1 MFESFIQIL
10 LDFSSQ
16 FGYLGVLFLMTV
28 ESSFIPFPSELVI
41 PPAAY
46 LAYQG
51 EMNIFLVIFFGT
63 FGSLIGALINY
74 YLALFLGRP
83 IIYSLTEKKW
93 SKVFLINS
101 KKVEKAEKYFL
112 DYGEVSTFLGRL
124 VPAVRQL
131 ISIPAGFTKM
141 KLKPFM
147 FFTTLGAGLWVS
159 ILAVFG
165 YFFGA
170 KEDLLK
176 QYYGEIAWVFIV
188 FFLLLLIFIYFKKK
202 K

>member
-93 SKVFLINS
+93 SKVFL
-101 KKVEKAEKYFL
+101 
-112 DYGEVSTFLGRL
+112 
-124 VPAVRQL
+124 
-131 ISIPAGFTKM
+131 
-141 KLKPFM
+141 
-147 FFTTLGAGLWVS
+147 
-159 ILAVFG
+159 
-165 YFFGA
+165 
-170 KEDLLK
+170 
-176 QYYGEIAWVFIV
+176 
-188 FFLLLLIFIYFKKK
+188 
-202 K
+202 